1 MNYFIIIALLVAIDQ
16 VFKYLVESY
25 LKPIGTFPII
35 KDVFHLTYGR
45 NTGAAFSI
53 LQGKQAFLITVTSIV
68 TIALIVYLI
77 KNYKTQN
84 YLLLI
89 SLTLVIS
96 GALGNLIDRV
106 RLNYVVDFLDFTL
119 INYPIFNTADIF
131 VVSGTTLLAYFML
144 FASPNNSQKEG

>member
-1 MNYFIIIALLVAIDQ
+1 MYYFMLMASLVAVDQ
-16 VFKYLVESY
+16 VFKYLAEFY
-25 LKPIGTFPII
+25 LKPMGTFPII
-35 KDVFHLTYGR
+35 KDVFHLTYGQ

-53 LQGKQAFLITVTSIV
+53 LQGRQGFLIAITSII
-68 TIALIVYLI
+68 TIALVVYLI

-89 SLTLVIS
+89 PLTLVIS
-96 GALGNLIDRV
+96 GSLGNLIDRV

-131 VVSGTTLLAYFML
+131 VVSGATLLAYFML
-144 FASPNNSQKEG
+144 YANPNNSQKEG